1 MSILQPAFQY
11 LPKYRLGTT
20 PSLSGNMRQP
30 DTLSLPIYA
39 LTFVM
44 PLKGPTR
51 LVLGQPWRSVRSLR
65 KISRDKNLPG
75 SLQPCL
81 TRCPPDLVAIRKA
94 GPRQERTDVAIAVH
108 HGVLK
113 EPTFL
118 QDFLAG
124 MEHERGSDAESGM
137 RPSGTHRSFD
147 AFTKQPSSPSN
158 S

>member
-1 MSILQPAFQY
+1 MLSNVP
-11 LPKYRLGTT
+11 TT
-20 PSLSGNMRQP
+20 
-30 DTLSLPIYA
+30 
-39 LTFVM
+39 
-44 PLKGPTR
+44 
-51 LVLGQPWRSVRSLR
+51 LVLGQVWRSIRSLR
-65 KISRDKNLPG
+65 RSCQDEILLG

-147 AFTKQPSSPSN
+147 ALTKQPFSPKN
-158 S
+158 SQFTPSIHPHNFLKTQNRLGLRWKGTREYEKENQSGIAGG

>member
-1 MSILQPAFQY
+1 MLSNVP
-11 LPKYRLGTT
+11 TT
-20 PSLSGNMRQP
+20 
-30 DTLSLPIYA
+30 
-39 LTFVM
+39 
-44 PLKGPTR
+44 
-51 LVLGQPWRSVRSLR
+51 LVLGQVWRSIRSLR
-65 KISRDKNLPG
+65 RSYQDEILLG

-124 MEHERGSDAESGM
+124 MEHERDSDAESGM
-137 RPSGTHRSFD
+137 RPSGIHRSFD
-147 AFTKQPSSPSN
+147 ALTKQPSSPSN

>member
-1 MSILQPAFQY
+1 MLSNVP
-11 LPKYRLGTT
+11 TT
-20 PSLSGNMRQP
+20 
-30 DTLSLPIYA
+30 
-39 LTFVM
+39 
-44 PLKGPTR
+44 
-51 LVLGQPWRSVRSLR
+51 LVLGQVWRSIRSLR
-65 KISRDKNLPG
+65 RSYQDEILLG

-118 QDFLAG
+118 LSMALEGTFKLAKTVQDFLAK

-147 AFTKQPSSPSN
+147 ALTKQPSSPSN
-158 S
+158 SQFTPSIDPHNFLKTQNRLGLR

>member
-1 MSILQPAFQY
+1 
-11 LPKYRLGTT
+11 
-20 PSLSGNMRQP
+20 
-30 DTLSLPIYA
+30 
-39 LTFVM
+39 
-44 PLKGPTR
+44 
-51 LVLGQPWRSVRSLR
+51 
-65 KISRDKNLPG
+65 
-75 SLQPCL
+75 LQPCL

-147 AFTKQPSSPSN
+147 AFTSN
-158 S
+158 LLHLAILNLLLQLTHTTS